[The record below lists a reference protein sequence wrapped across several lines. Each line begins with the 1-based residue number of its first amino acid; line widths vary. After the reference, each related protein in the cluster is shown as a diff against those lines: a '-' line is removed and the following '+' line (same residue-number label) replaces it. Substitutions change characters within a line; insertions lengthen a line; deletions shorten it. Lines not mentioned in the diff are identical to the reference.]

1 MQRVYIWMLCL
12 TIGVIFNSC
21 SYGMIDEFVFINES
35 DHTIEFYIFGA
46 NMEDGIP
53 LIYQE
58 RRIVKILPNSKSKVF
73 AYMYNVTSRK
83 IDPNLNQQWLKG
95 VLNYHYYWHH
105 YSRDGK
111 PVLVDGTKCFLFEES
126 GFALASNYESKV
138 FERDRRVRHTYT
150 FTNTDFE
157 IGKPCEEQK

>member
-1 MQRVYIWMLCL
+1 
-12 TIGVIFNSC
+12 
-21 SYGMIDEFVFINES
+21 MIDEFVFINES

-58 RRIVKILPNSKSKVF
+58 RRIVKLLPNSKSKVF

-83 IDPNLNQQWLKG
+83 IDPNLNQQWLEG
-95 VLNYHYYWHH
+95 VLNSHYYWHH
-105 YSRDGK
+105 YGKNGK
-111 PVLVDGTKCFLFEES
+111 PVFVDSTECFLFRNS
-126 GFALASNYESKV
+126 GFALASNYESEV

-150 FTNTDFE
+150 FTNADFE
-157 IGKPCEEQK
+157 IGKPCEEEDV